1 VNGEG
6 GKPGPRRRVS
16 LLALLRVL
24 WRSLFLQAAWNPHGM
39 QNLGFAFAMEPA
51 LDELYPDASARA
63 RAAERHLEFFNCH
76 PYLAAAIV
84 GGAVR
89 LEEEVARGAAEPRTV
104 SAFKSALASPFAAL
118 GDGFFWLALRP
129 AAALIAAVTEPYLG
143 LWCVVLFLVLYDG
156 VHLVARAWLFFAG
169 YFRGEGIVSAVSH
182 AHLPQT
188 IAILKGSAAVLAG
201 VIAGRS
207 VVVAGLPH
215 RPWHAVL
222 IAILIVA
229 MAALVPRMGLTAA
242 LYTAMALGLAL
253 GGAFL

>member
-1 VNGEG
+1 MTEEARAV
-6 GKPGPRRRVS
+6 GPRRRVS
-16 LLALLRVL
+16 PLTLLRVL

-51 LDELYPDASARA
+51 LAELYPDASSRA
-63 RAAERHLEFFNCH
+63 RAARRHLEFFNCH

-129 AAALIAAVTEPYLG
+129 AAALIAAVSEPYLG

-156 VHLVARAWLFFAG
+156 VHVIARAWLFFAG
-169 YFRGEGIVSAVSH
+169 YLRGEGIVSTVSH
-182 AHLPQT
+182 VHLPQT
-188 IAILKGSAAVLAG
+188 IAILKGSAAVLSG

-207 VVVAGLPH
+207 VVIAGLPH
-215 RPWHAVL
+215 RPFHAVL
-222 IAILIVA
+222 LAVLIVA
-229 MAALVPRMGLTAA
+229 MAALLPRMGLTAA

-253 GGAFL
+253 GGGFL